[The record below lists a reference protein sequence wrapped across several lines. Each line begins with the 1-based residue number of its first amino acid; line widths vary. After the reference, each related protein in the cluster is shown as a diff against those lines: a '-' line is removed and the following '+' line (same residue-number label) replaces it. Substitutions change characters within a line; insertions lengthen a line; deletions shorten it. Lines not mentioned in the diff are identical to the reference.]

1 MGDRYQYEI
10 NYATQESASY
20 DLQGDPLKNVK
31 LQQPDTAKALDNLT
45 RAFYES
51 TRYLMFN
58 NKK

>member
-1 MGDRYQYEI
+1 MQ
-10 NYATQESASY
+10 TQQTTLY

-31 LQQPDTAKALDNLT
+31 AQQPDTAKALDNLT